1 MVKDQVKAELAVG
14 EDAGALIVEQTVEVA
29 VAEAVAPLTIYHI
42 VQRKTLAEMASEAV
56 VVAVAVVVVGE
67 VDTLIKDPLSSRM
80 SLP

>member
-1 MVKDQVKAELAVG
+1 MKAELAVG

-42 VQRKTLAEMASEAV
+42 VQRKTLAEVASE
-56 VVAVAVVVVGE
+56 AVVVVGE